1 MRNIS
6 TVFLPLSA
14 RLSGGLFLPGGRSI
28 MKKETI
34 VPNPLALVPL
44 AVFLISYVA
53 VSLAAGDFYKMP
65 ITVAFVLSSVVAVM
79 MSKGGSLHNRIEL
92 FCKGAANSNIML
104 MVVIFVLK
112 LF

>member
-1 MRNIS
+1 
-6 TVFLPLSA
+6 
-14 RLSGGLFLPGGRSI
+14 

-65 ITVAFVLSSVVAVM
+65 ITVAFVLS
-79 MSKGGSLHNRIEL
+79 
-92 FCKGAANSNIML
+92 
-104 MVVIFVLK
+104 
-112 LF
+112 